1 MIHSSDGGTTF
12 VTNTNSDTLFNSSML
27 TDKGV
32 DLKLRIMNIQTLT
45 NEELL
50 KEYGVAHNT
59 YLSST
64 KDSNITDIK
73 SFSTFAKAKEYL
85 KTITNELK
93 RRGIRLKK
101 Y

>member
-1 MIHSSDGGTTF
+1 
-12 VTNTNSDTLFNSSML
+12 LNSSIL
-27 TDKGV
+27 AYSGV

-50 KEYGVAHNT
+50 KEYNVAHST
-59 YLSST
+59 YLCST
-64 KDSNITDIK
+64 RDSNITDIK
-73 SFSTFAKAKEYL
+73 SFSTFAKSKEYL
-85 KTITNELK
+85 RTVTNELK

>member
-1 MIHSSDGGTTF
+1 
-12 VTNTNSDTLFNSSML
+12 ML
-27 TDKGV
+27 TDTGV

-64 KDSNITDIK
+64 KDSSIADIK